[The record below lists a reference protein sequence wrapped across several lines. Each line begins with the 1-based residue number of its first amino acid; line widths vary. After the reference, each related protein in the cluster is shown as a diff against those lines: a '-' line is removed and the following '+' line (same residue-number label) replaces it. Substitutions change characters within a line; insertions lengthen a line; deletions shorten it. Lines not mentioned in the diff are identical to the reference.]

1 MNKLAISILLFSMTT
16 ACQVKTAKVY
26 DNENPIPV
34 PSSSASPAPEFYTNV
49 KLLPGCNG
57 SVIACPD
64 GATCNSPACTEEVA
78 AVKIAEPKVIAE
90 SSYEAIKTKFSLFN
104 VNPSTNNLGALTP
117 SYPIAEGLKA
127 QCNENEGLIFNGGKL
142 ASCTSLIVEK
152 SPNNFEQITNLQALK
167 STFAPIDSEA
177 EVISYLTAATNT
189 EAKFTFDLQE
199 NFRYY
204 QLKLTPTAV
213 TKHGADYMVNMF
225 AYQRFG
231 CGPHPNFEVV
241 YHVTKSGDIEE
252 VSRTKIYED
261 PARDGLC
268 VD

>member
-1 MNKLAISILLFSMTT
+1 MNKLAISILLFSMAT

-26 DNENPIPV
+26 DNDSPIPV
-34 PSSSASPAPEFYTNV
+34 SSISASSSPMSYTNV
-49 KLLPGCNG
+49 KLLPACNG
-57 SVIACPD
+57 AIIACPD
-64 GATCNSPACTEEVA
+64 GATCNSPACTEEIPA
-78 AVKIAEPKVIAE
+78 IKITEPKVIAE

-104 VNPSTNNLGALTP
+104 VNPSTSNLGALTP

-127 QCNENEGLIFNGGKL
+127 QCKEGKGLIFNGGKL

-152 SPNNFEQITNLQALK
+152 SPNNFEQINNLQSLK
-167 STFAPIDSEA
+167 QTFAPIDSEA

-189 EAKFTFDLQE
+189 EARFSFDLQD
-199 NFRYY
+199 NFRFY
-204 QLKLTPTAV
+204 QLKLTPTTV
-213 TKHGADYMVNMF
+213 MNHDGGYMVNMF